1 MSTTTGTT
9 STTSTTRPTS
19 APGGTRRNRRTLI
32 IVGVLCAML
41 LVGLAAAAPFTPLVA
56 VREVRVDGTHTL
68 SADEVRSL
76 AGIESGTP
84 MGRVPVHQAAENI
97 AADPWVKTV
106 TVSRSWPST
115 IAVEVVEH
123 FPVAF
128 VEQADGVHLID
139 SEGKDFIIAQ
149 PPAGAIEL
157 RAASIDDRDALADAV
172 AIAASIS
179 DQARGDVAAIECRPN
194 NFELLTGDGR
204 RVFWG
209 ASEDNENKAI
219 ALEAVLQ
226 MEGREFN
233 ISNPALV
240 TSR

>member
-1 MSTTTGTT
+1 MSTPT
-9 STTSTTRPTS
+9 STPRY
-19 APGGTRRNRRTLI
+19 NRRTLV
-32 IVGVLCAML
+32 IVGVLCAAL
-41 LVGLAAAAPFTPLVA
+41 LAGLAAAAPFTPLVA
-56 VREVRVDGTHTL
+56 VRDVQVEGTETL
-68 SADEVRSL
+68 SSDEVKSL
-76 AGIESGTP
+76 AGIEPGTP
-84 MGRVPVHQAAENI
+84 MGRVPIHQAAENI
-97 AADPWVKTV
+97 AANPWVKTV

-115 IAVEVVEH
+115 VAVEIAEH
-123 FPVAF
+123 LPVAF
-128 VEQADGVHLID
+128 VEQPDGTHLID

-157 RAASIDDRDALADAV
+157 RSASVDDREALADAV

-179 DQARGDVAAIECRPN
+179 DHARGEVAAMECRPN
-194 NFELLTGDGR
+194 NFELLTKDGR